1 LKIGIYGINNP
12 EKQDNPMQRVTFDL
26 DVMRSFV
33 TGIELGSFAKAAD
46 RLARSTSAVSAQLKK
61 LEDQAGTQL
70 LRKSGRGMVL
80 TDAGETLLA
89 YARRLLELNDEAAT
103 AVRGVELEGRVRL
116 GMQED
121 FGEKVLPDV
130 LGRFKRAHP
139 KLRIEVHIARNTML
153 LQSLQSGRLDLAL
166 AWETE
171 TSMPNMEHVSTLPMR
186 WIGAIEEP
194 VERMRETNEPVPL
207 VVLDAPC
214 LMRSA
219 ATNALDRAG
228 VPWRIAFTSASLAG
242 TWAAVKA
249 GLGISVRTPLGLP
262 PDVRVLN
269 AKEANLPA
277 LPKLGLALYRSEAD
291 VAPAVQRLEELIRQ
305 SLPV

>member
-1 LKIGIYGINNP
+1 
-12 EKQDNPMQRVTFDL
+12 
-26 DVMRSFV
+26 
-33 TGIELGSFAKAAD
+33 
-46 RLARSTSAVSAQLKK
+46 
-61 LEDQAGTQL
+61 
-70 LRKSGRGMVL
+70 
-80 TDAGETLLA
+80 
-89 YARRLLELNDEAAT
+89 
-103 AVRGVELEGRVRL
+103 
-116 GMQED
+116 
-121 FGEKVLPDV
+121 
-130 LGRFKRAHP
+130 
-139 KLRIEVHIARNTML
+139 
-153 LQSLQSGRLDLAL
+153 
-166 AWETE
+166 
-171 TSMPNMEHVSTLPMR
+171 
-186 WIGAIEEP
+186 
-194 VERMRETNEPVPL
+194 
-207 VVLDAPC
+207 VLDAPC